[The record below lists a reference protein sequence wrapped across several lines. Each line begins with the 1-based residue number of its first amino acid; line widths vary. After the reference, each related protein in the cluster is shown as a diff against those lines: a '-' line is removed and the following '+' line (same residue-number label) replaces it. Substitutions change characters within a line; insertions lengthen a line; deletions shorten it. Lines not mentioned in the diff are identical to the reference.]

1 MGSSQNS
8 YREINGSAFLFF
20 PFHFFSSQ
28 KWHRRRGFNQPI
40 QMNKWRR
47 DPISSWQS
55 FWNRGQLIS
64 RMSQQNSLFSLLRAW
79 HGRLLLSCH
88 QLGGRHP
95 GKAAASVQLHLT
107 ASSCTLPYLYIFVFV
122 KKRLAFANIFIFQP
136 SHPSSSSSPGII

>member
-1 MGSSQNS
+1 
-8 YREINGSAFLFF
+8 
-20 PFHFFSSQ
+20 
-28 KWHRRRGFNQPI
+28 
-40 QMNKWRR
+40 MNKWRR

-79 HGRLLLSCH
+79 HGCLLLSCH

-122 KKRLAFANIFIFQP
+122 KKRLAFANIFMFQP
-136 SHPSSSSSPGII
+136 SHPSSSSSPGNIQPWGIQPKRNGSILVCFSSYIHIFFFFRICISTEEQK